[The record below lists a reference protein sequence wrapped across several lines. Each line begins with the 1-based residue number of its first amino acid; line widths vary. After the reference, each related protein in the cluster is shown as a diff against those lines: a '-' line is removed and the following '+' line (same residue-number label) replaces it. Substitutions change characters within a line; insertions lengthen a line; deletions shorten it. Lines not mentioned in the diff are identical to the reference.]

1 MIIKNLPYYIN
12 EYLQL
17 EKSIVMLFLDSQI
30 NDNSLDMPIFFRTT
44 SEINNI
50 VTAIHKNTCSLAEEL
65 YLNLG
70 ANNSNC
76 HSYCYWDY
84 LEQRFSISHKQIK
97 LASNIFL
104 LSDDN
109 RLFVPFRAFGLF
121 NNKYFHENYSVNMF
135 HNPDDI
141 TIRVL
146 IELLGSFFILLVYA
160 QYLPLS
166 LANQPIPYKYFN
178 TKLIS
183 EIFDVGYVR
192 PLFKRFLGILSNS
205 SLQNIDNI
213 NKYLFIVKDPE
224 KYIIH
229 LRKKSQQH
237 ISQFEHEALHNERF
251 IKFISSLP
259 KDEYNLYPLIIL
271 LDKYALK
278 TNDYEWSGRMQDLLT
293 EDITSYLIT
302 WSTKNI
308 SILDQLGFAPE
319 VYLNIFPENMPLYN
333 YKKIND
339 INDITN
345 IIDVRDVR

>member
-1 MIIKNLPYYIN
+1 MIIKKLPYYIN
-12 EYLQL
+12 EYLQI
-17 EKSIVMLFLDSQI
+17 EKIIVMLFLDSQI
-30 NDNSLDMPIFFRTT
+30 NDNILDMPISRIT
-44 SEINNI
+44 SKINI
-50 VTAIHKNTCSLAEEL
+50 VTSIHTNICNLAEEL
-65 YLNLG
+65 YFNLDV
-70 ANNSNC
+70 NKHTNHYSC
-76 HSYCYWDY
+76 WSY
-84 LEQRFSISHKQIK
+84 LEQSFSLSYKQIK
-97 LASNIFL
+97 LSSNIFL

-109 RLFVPFRAFGLF
+109 RLFVPFRALGLF
-121 NNKYFHENYSVNMF
+121 DNKDFYKNYSVKML
-135 HNPDDI
+135 HNPNDI

-183 EIFDVGYVR
+183 EIFEVSYVR

-205 SLQNIDNI
+205 SLQNITDI

-237 ISQFEHEALHNERF
+237 ISQFEHEAYHNERF
-251 IKFISSLP
+251 IEFISSLS

-302 WSTKNI
+302 WSTQNI
-308 SILDQLGFAPE
+308 SILERLGFAPE
-319 VYLNIFPENMPLYN
+319 VYLNTFPENMPLYN
-333 YKKIND
+333 YKKING
-339 INDITN
+339 INDI
-345 IIDVRDVR
+345 IDV